1 MPDQELELKIIFDE
15 KGAVVG
21 VEKINKAVG
30 KSSKKMKDETKKST
44 SGFKSLGNMMKI
56 AAGSFI
62 ATRIVRGL
70 KDVFMAASNA
80 QETISKFNTVFKDV
94 QKEADKVAANL
105 STNFGLS
112 SVAAKQLLG
121 DTGDLLSGFGFT
133 GKAALDLAKKSN
145 ELAVD
150 LASFTNFAGGA
161 EGASIALTKA
171 MLGESEQAKAL
182 GIVIRQDSDEYKTL
196 VKHYQDTE
204 GASLLQAKALTA
216 LQIATNQSKNAV
228 GDFAR
233 TQAQTA
239 NQLRISEGRIDD
251 IKVALGQNLLPVF
264 TPLIAKFNE
273 LTSESGEWMQW
284 LKTAPQALEKV
295 AKRLREFVGWIK
307 TAPLAFERLGLRTRL
322 WFDTTVAA
330 IGAVK
335 EAFKGDLRGGIKEAS
350 QKYADAQLEFKT
362 KDAELQLAMQETMK
376 VTAEVAKQTSKE
388 VKDKREQDIDKVTA
402 KIALTKEERKEMEKL
417 TKEELFMDE
426 DKKLQYKIDRLNKF
440 KNEYAL
446 SELQLNAITKAINE
460 YTRQQSEITK
470 QKRIA
475 DLQEYLALFS
485 QATTIAMDFGTVIHD
500 LKMQQI
506 EDEKQA
512 KLDQLDTENE
522 FADALAELDAQ
533 ALEDKKQKLRD
544 EIAAALAANNTEL
557 ADELSL
563 QLHKIE
569 LSEQAAERDKE
580 IADETTRIEK
590 EAARDKAVVARK
602 LAIMKKIASAFK
614 ITADTAAGM
623 VSAFVPYI
631 PFISEIR
638 AGIVAAAGAAQ
649 GAALAAAPLP
659 EVPAMAFGGTLG
671 GRPGNDTNMF
681 KGSRGET
688 VLNTSQ
694 GQNLF
699 NSLESAGLLGGG
711 QVNNSMTNDNRNLS
725 KHYSIGTVINQGGN
739 EFDEQVSRRRSE
751 GGDFN

>member
-1 MPDQELELKIIFDE
+1 
-15 KGAVVG
+15 
-21 VEKINKAVG
+21 
-30 KSSKKMKDETKKST
+30 
-44 SGFKSLGNMMKI
+44 
-56 AAGSFI
+56 
-62 ATRIVRGL
+62 
-70 KDVFMAASNA
+70 
-80 QETISKFNTVFKDV
+80 
-94 QKEADKVAANL
+94 
-105 STNFGLS
+105 
-112 SVAAKQLLG
+112 
-121 DTGDLLSGFGFT
+121 
-133 GKAALDLAKKSN
+133 
-145 ELAVD
+145 
-150 LASFTNFAGGA
+150 
-161 EGASIALTKA
+161 

-182 GIVIRQDSDEYKTL
+182 GIVIRQDSDEYKNL
-196 VKHYQDTE
+196 VEHYQKTE
-204 GASLLQAKALTA
+204 RVSLLQAKALTA
-216 LQIATNQSKNAV
+216 LQIATNQSKNAI

-239 NQLRISEGRIDD
+239 NQMRISEGSIDD
-251 IKVALGQNLLPVF
+251 IKVALGQNLLPVL
-264 TPLIAKFNE
+264 TPIITKFNE
-273 LTSESGEWMQW
+273 LTAETGEWMRW
-284 LKTAPQALEKV
+284 LKTAPQ
-295 AKRLREFVGWIK
+295 
-307 TAPLAFERLGLRTRL
+307 AFERLGLRTRL
-322 WFDTTVAA
+322 WFKTTVAA

-335 EAFKGDLRGGIKEAS
+335 KAFKGDLIGGVKEAS
-350 QKYADAQLEFKT
+350 QKYADAQLEFKE
-362 KDAELQLAMQETMK
+362 KDAELQLSMQGTIRG
-376 VTAEVAKQTSKE
+376 TAGVAKQTSQE
-388 VKDKREQDIDKVTA
+388 IRDKRESDIDAVT
-402 KIALTKEERKEMEKL
+402 KKFELSKKERTELNKL
-417 TKEELFMDE
+417 IKEELFMDE
-426 DKKLQYKIDRLNKF
+426 DEKLQYKIDRLNDFQENYKLHTDQE
-440 KNEYAL
+440 K
-446 SELQLNAITKAINE
+446 SITKSLEE
-460 YTRQQSEITK
+460 YKRQQDEITK

-569 LSEQAAERDKE
+569 LSEKAAERDKE
-580 IADETTRIEK
+580 ITDETTRIEK